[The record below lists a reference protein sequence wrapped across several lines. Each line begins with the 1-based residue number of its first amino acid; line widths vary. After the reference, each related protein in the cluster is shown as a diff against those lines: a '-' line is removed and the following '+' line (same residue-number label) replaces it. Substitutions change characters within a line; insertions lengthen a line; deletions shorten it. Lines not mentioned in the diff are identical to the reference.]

1 MSYGVYDERIIV
13 QIYSAVHWDHHHA
26 VLLGFLNTGV
36 VILF

>member
-1 MSYGVYDERIIV
+1 MSYGVYDEHIIV
-13 QIYSAVHWDHHHA
+13 QIYSAVHWDHA